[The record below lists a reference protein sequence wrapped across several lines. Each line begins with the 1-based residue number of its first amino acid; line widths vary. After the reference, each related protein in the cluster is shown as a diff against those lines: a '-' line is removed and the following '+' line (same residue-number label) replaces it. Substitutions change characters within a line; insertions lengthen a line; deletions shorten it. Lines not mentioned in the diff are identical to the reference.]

1 MKEILLS
8 IIIPIY
14 NLEKYISY
22 CIDSIV
28 SQVNKNVEI
37 ILIDDGSK
45 DKSREICNK
54 YCQKYNYIKYFY
66 QENAGVSVARNNGLK
81 KAIGEYILFVDGD
94 DWIIENSIPEIIDKI
109 KKNKE
114 IDIITGDF
122 VKSKNNKIEK
132 KKRKKEKKLINLI
145 KYDYPQNLI
154 KLFKTN
160 NFNPSLCCNV
170 IKRKCFFDNNIFLDK
185 NVKYT
190 EDMDCT
196 IQLFLKAKKI
206 DSIEKSF
213 YVYRQN
219 QMSATHSY
227 NLKRVDDTMDFV
239 TKWLKDIKEIKSDE
253 LEKYLFNFVQYQYAI
268 VVGLLYTL
276 KRDERKKIMPKIKE
290 KEYLLN
296 NGLGKKG
303 KIIHYIYNIFG
314 FQIIGM
320 LMATFIKAKSKIVI

>member
-114 IDIITGDF
+114 IDIIAGNF
-122 VKSKNNKIEK
+122 VKSKNNKIKNK
-132 KKRKKEKKLINLI
+132 KVKPITNLVE
-145 KYDYPQNLI
+145 YDYPQNLI
-154 KLFKTN
+154 KLFETN
-160 NFNPSLCCNV
+160 NFNPSLWCNI
-170 IKRKCFFDNNIFLDK
+170 IKRNLFFDNNIFLEE

-190 EDMDCT
+190 EDMDCM
-196 IQLFLKAKKI
+196 IQLFLKTKKI
-206 DSIEKSF
+206 DFIEKPF

-227 NLKRVDDTMDFV
+227 SLKRVDDTMNFV
-239 TKWLKDIKEIKSDE
+239 IKWLKNMKEIKSDE
-253 LEKYLFNFVQYQYAI
+253 LEKYLFNFIQYQYAI

-276 KRDERKKIMPKIKE
+276 KKDERKKIMPKIKE

-314 FQIIGM
+314 FQFIGR
-320 LMATFIKAKSKIVI
+320 LMAIFIKVKSKIGR